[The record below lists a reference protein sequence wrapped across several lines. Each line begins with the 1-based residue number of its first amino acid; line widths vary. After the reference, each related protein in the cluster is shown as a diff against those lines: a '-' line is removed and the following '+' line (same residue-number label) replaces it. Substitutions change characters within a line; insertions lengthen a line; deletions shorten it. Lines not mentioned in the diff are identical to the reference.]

1 MLCGFFNGVRYKTM
15 TGPEAIFDRALM
27 RRRRDRIAPNF
38 DAHDFLFREIAER
51 LAERAGDVR
60 REFPLALDA
69 GCRTGLF
76 TQAAQAIVPGKIA
89 SFIQSEFASGFARTA
104 HARTGTPTVI
114 ADDEALPFAPA
125 SFDLVTSCAVL
136 QGLNDIPGALLQLRQ
151 CLRPD
156 GLFLG
161 ALLGGE
167 TLYELRQAL
176 LAAEA
181 EIEGGASPRV
191 APFAEL
197 TDAAG
202 LLQRAGFSLP
212 VADLDPIDVSYD
224 NAFRLMHDLRGMGE
238 ANTRLDRRR
247 TPTRRATLLR
257 AAEIYAE
264 RFASADGRIHATFN
278 VFFLTGWAPA
288 DSQPKPLRPGS
299 AQARLADALNTTER
313 ALDEKTSAT
322 FPIRNP
328 TPDRN

>member
-1 MLCGFFNGVRYKTM
+1 M

-27 RRRRDRIAPNF
+27 RQRRERVAAGF
-38 DAHDFLFREIAER
+38 DGHDFLFREIAER

-76 TQAAQAIVPGKIA
+76 TQAAQAIIPGKIG
-89 SFIQSEFASGFARTA
+89 SFIVSEYAPGMARTA
-104 HARTGTPTVI
+104 RERTGAPTVI

-125 SFDLVTSCAVL
+125 SFDLVASCAVL
-136 QGLNDIPGALLQLRQ
+136 QGLNDVPGALLQLRHV
-151 CLRPD
+151 LKPD

-167 TLYELRQAL
+167 TLSELRHAL
-176 LAAEA
+176 LAAES

-197 TDAAG
+197 SDAAG

-212 VADLDPIDVSYD
+212 VADLDPIDVNYD
-224 NAFRLMHDLRGMGE
+224 NAFALMHELRGMGE
-238 ANTRLDRRR
+238 SNARLDRRR

-257 AAEIYAE
+257 AAEIYGE
-264 RFASADGRIHATFN
+264 RFADSGGRIHATFD

-288 DSQPKPLRPGS
+288 DSQPQPLRPGS
-299 AQARLADALNTTER
+299 AQARLADALETTER
-313 ALDEKTSAT
+313 PLDEKTSAT
-322 FPIRNP
+322 FPLRRP
-328 TPDRN
+328 PKDRS